1 MIEGEGMDWRFKKV
15 KEGVK
20 DDRKGRNGIEDYR
33 SGKMGLNLIEGEG
46 SG

>member
-1 MIEGEGMDWRFKKV
+1 V

-33 SGKMGLNLIEGEG
+33 SGKMGLKMIEGEG